1 MSHSAV
7 LFFVML
13 VPLIVWLGLFCYLF
27 IIDRAIRRMEIR
39 IEEKEVL

>member
-13 VPLIVWLGLFCYLF
+13 VPLIVWLGLFCYLL

>member
-1 MSHSAV
+1 MSHSTV

-13 VPLIVWLGLFCYLF
+13 VPLIVWLGLFSYLLMV
-27 IIDRAIRRMEIR
+27 DRAIRRMEIR